1 MSSTISDLFGG
12 TPTTATDAEAAS
24 AASAS
29 STQGLFPTQANAGDN
44 RNRGPNVYYLVFL
57 GILVILMMI
66 AGCLAI
72 RAIRVRRRYRTAT
85 QLALARGDPIPG
97 GEAYWGLGGLG
108 NWTPDGFDRLG
119 NVEREL
125 RRRERERKN
134 KMPVPVLFESEVHQS
149 RDLESVQERM
159 RVREGYGMA
168 RGEELDGLFDAEPV
182 SVQSLRPPDAEPP
195 TSRQPIDSTPAQ
207 SPRPRPGHIFSFRQH
222 LASLQLPHTPS
233 TPDVVLPEDREAQ
246 AESRRKEVENEM
258 DRDLRPGER
267 VRVAFIV
274 QMPTRTAD
282 QGSDANGLR
291 GRTNRSAWASDE
303 DERVGWEEGMELGVW
318 EGRLG
323 PLPPEG
329 SLRSDQAGWR
339 KRASFDADSLE

>member
-1 MSSTISDLFGG
+1 MSSTISNLFGG
-12 TPTTATDAEAAS
+12 TPTTASDSGST
-24 AASAS
+24 S

-97 GEAYWGLGGLG
+97 GEAYWGLGGIG
-108 NWTPDGFDRLG
+108 GWTPDGFDRLG

-125 RRRERERKN
+125 RRRERDKKN

-149 RDLESVQERM
+149 RDIESMQEMLRA
-159 RVREGYGMA
+159 REGYSLG
-168 RGEELDGLFDAEPV
+168 REEEMDGLWNAEPV
-182 SVQSLRPPDAEPP
+182 SIQSLRPNDPAPLPQQSNP
-195 TSRQPIDSTPAQ
+195 TPLQT
-207 SPRPRPGHIFSFRQH
+207 PRPRPGHLFSFRQH

-233 TPDVVLPEDREAQ
+233 TPEVLLPEDRDARAAAQ
-246 AESRRKEVENEM
+246 ADLLRKETEKEI
-258 DRDLRPGER
+258 DRELMPGEE
-267 VRVAFIV
+267 VRMAFMI
-274 QMPTRTAD
+274 QMPTPTLTPD
-282 QGSDANGLR
+282 QTANGAR
-291 GRTNRSAWASDE
+291 GKQRSAWDDE

-323 PLPPEG
+323 PIPPE
-329 SLRSDQAGWR
+329 SLHSAEVAWR
-339 KRASFDADSLE
+339 KRVSSDADSLE